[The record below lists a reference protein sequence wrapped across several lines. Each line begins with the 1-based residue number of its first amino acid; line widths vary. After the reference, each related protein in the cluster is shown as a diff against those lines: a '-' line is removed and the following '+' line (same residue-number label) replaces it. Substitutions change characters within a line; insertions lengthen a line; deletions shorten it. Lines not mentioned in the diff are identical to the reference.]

1 MQKRNLK
8 GYGFMKSIK
17 VLVGALFAFA
27 ALASYGTAAPSEA
40 PAKPTLRIYTW
51 SDYIAPDVVARFEKE
66 YGCKIVIDTFDSNET
81 MFEKLKTGKA
91 DYDIAMPSSYQIPA
105 MEENGMIRP
114 LDHKKLPNIRK
125 NFDTHYATSILD
137 PSFFFSVPYSM
148 TLTGFVYRKDKI
160 GAVPVHSWDV
170 FETAAFKGRMSLLDD
185 IRETIGGGLKALGY
199 SLNSANKAE
208 IEAATRKVL
217 EWKRNVAKF
226 ESEHYEDAVASGDW
240 IVGHGYS
247 SDAIQLMLKDS
258 NIGFALPEEGFTI
271 AFDEMV
277 ILSGSKQSNLA
288 HAFINFCYD
297 PDVAAANMTAVCSPM
312 PVAAAFPKL
321 DAKMRQLVVPTAET
335 LHQGE
340 VLRSLDDK
348 PEALKMYND
357 AWERIKAGK

>member
-8 GYGFMKSIK
+8 GYGSMKSIK
-17 VLVGALFAFA
+17 VLAGSLFVLA
-27 ALASYGTAAPSEA
+27 ALASFGTAKPAET

-51 SDYIAPDVVARFEKE
+51 SDYIAQSVIDRFEKE
-66 YGCKIVIDTFDSNET
+66 YGCKIVIDTFESNEL

-114 LDHKKLPNIRK
+114 LDHKKLPNVRR
-125 NFDTHYATSILD
+125 NFDAHYAANILD
-137 PSFFFSVPYSM
+137 PSFFFSVPYAM
-148 TLTGFVYRKDKI
+148 TLTGFVYRKDKV
-160 GAVPVHSWDV
+160 GNAPVNSWDV
-170 FETAAFKGRMSLLDD
+170 FETASFKGRMSLLDD

-199 SLNSANKAE
+199 SLNSASKDE

-217 EWKRNVAKF
+217 EWKRNIAKF
-226 ESEHYEDAVASGDW
+226 ESEQYEASVASGDW
-240 IVGHGYS
+240 VVGHGYS
-247 SDAIQLMLKDS
+247 SDAIQLMLKDP

-277 ILSGSKQSNLA
+277 IPAASKQSNLA

-297 PDVAAANMTAVCSPM
+297 PDVAAANMSAVCSPM

-321 DAKMRQLVVPTAET
+321 DAKLRELVVPSAET
-335 LHQGE
+335 LHRGE

-348 PEALKMYND
+348 PEAFKLYNE

>member
-8 GYGFMKSIK
+8 GYGSMKSIK
-17 VLVGALFAFA
+17 VLAGALFA
-27 ALASYGTAAPSEA
+27 LTSLTGYGAEV

-51 SDYIAPDVVARFEKE
+51 SDYIAPVVVARFEKD

-81 MFEKLKTGKA
+81 MFEKLKAGNTN
-91 DYDIAMPSSYQIPA
+91 YDIIMPSSYQIPA

-114 LDHKKLPNIRK
+114 LDHKKLPNVRK
-125 NFDTHYATSILD
+125 NFDAHYAEIILD

-160 GAVPVHSWDV
+160 GSAPVNSWDV

-185 IRETIGGGLKALGY
+185 VRDTIGGGLKALGY
-199 SLNSANKAE
+199 SLNSTKKEE

-217 EWKRNVAKF
+217 EWKRNVA
-226 ESEHYEDAVASGDW
+226 ELDSEQYKVSVVSGEW
-240 IVGHGYS
+240 VVGHGYS
-247 SDAIQLMLKDS
+247 SDAIQLMLKDP
-258 NIGFALPEEGFTI
+258 NIGFALPEEGFVV

-277 ILSGSKQSNLA
+277 IPSGSKQSNLA

-297 PDVAAANMTAVCSPM
+297 PDVAAANMAAVCSPM
-312 PVAAAFPKL
+312 PVAAAFAKL
-321 DAKMRQLVVPTAET
+321 DVKLRQLVVPTAET
-335 LHQGE
+335 LHRGE

-348 PEALKMYND
+348 PEVLKMYND
-357 AWERIKAGK
+357 AWARIEAGK

>member
-1 MQKRNLK
+1 MQKRILK
-8 GYGFMKSIK
+8 GYGSMKSLK
-17 VLVGALFAFA
+17 VLAGALFALA
-27 ALASYGTAAPSEA
+27 AVAGNGEEA

-51 SDYIAPDVVARFEKE
+51 SDYIAPAVVARFEKE
-66 YGCKIVIDTFDSNET
+66 YGCKIVIDIFDSNEA

-91 DYDIAMPSSYQIPA
+91 DYDIAMPSSYEIPA

-114 LDHKKLPNIRK
+114 LDHKKLPNVRK
-125 NFDTHYATSILD
+125 NFDAHYAAIILD

-148 TLTGFVYRKDKI
+148 TLTGFVYWKDKI
-160 GAVPVHSWDV
+160 GMAPVNSWDV
-170 FETAAFKGRMSLLDD
+170 FETAALKGRMSLLDD

-199 SLNSANKAE
+199 SLNSTNKAE
-208 IEAATRKVL
+208 IEAAVRKVL
-217 EWKRNVAKF
+217 EWKRNIAKF
-226 ESEHYEDAVASGDW
+226 ESEHPEDTVASGDW
-240 IVGHGYS
+240 IVGHCYS
-247 SDAIQLMLKDS
+247 SDAIQLMLKNP
-258 NIGFALPEEGFTI
+258 NIGFALPEEGFTV

-312 PVAAAFPKL
+312 PVAEAFPKL
-321 DAKMRQLVVPTAET
+321 DAKLRQLVVPTAET
-335 LHQGE
+335 LHRGE

-348 PEALKMYND
+348 PEAFKMYNE

>member
-1 MQKRNLK
+1 MKERNLK
-8 GYGFMKSIK
+8 GYGYMKSIK
-17 VLVGALFAFA
+17 VLVGAFF
-27 ALASYGTAAPSEA
+27 ALAAWTGYGADV

-51 SDYIAPDVVARFEKE
+51 SDYIAKAVINRFEKE

-91 DYDIAMPSSYQIPA
+91 NYDIAMPSSYQIPA

-114 LDHKKLPNIRK
+114 LDHKKLSNVRK
-125 NFDTHYATSILD
+125 NFDAHYAGCILD
-137 PSFFFSVPYSM
+137 PSFFVSVPYSM

-160 GAVPVHSWDV
+160 GTVPVNSWDV

-185 IRETIGGGLKALGY
+185 VRETIGAGLKALGY
-199 SLNSANKAE
+199 SLNSTSKVE
-208 IEAATRKVL
+208 IEAAARKVL
-217 EWKRNVAKF
+217 EWKRNVA
-226 ESEHYEDAVASGDW
+226 ELDSEQYKVSVSSGDW

-247 SDAIQLMLKDS
+247 SDAIQLMLKDP

-321 DAKMRQLVVPTAET
+321 DAKLRQLVVPTAET
-335 LHQGE
+335 LHRGE

-348 PEALKMYND
+348 PEALKIYNE

>member
-8 GYGFMKSIK
+8 GYGYMKSIK
-17 VLVGALFAFA
+17 VLAGALFALA
-27 ALASYGTAAPSEA
+27 AWTGYGEEAS
-40 PAKPTLRIYTW
+40 AKPTLRIYTW
-51 SDYIAPDVVARFEKE
+51 SDYIAPGVVARFEKE
-66 YGCKIVIDTFDSNET
+66 YGCKIVIETFDSNET

-91 DYDIAMPSSYQIPA
+91 DYDIAMPSSYLIPA

-114 LDHKKLPNIRK
+114 LDHKKLPNVRK
-125 NFDTHYATSILD
+125 NFDAHYAGCILD

-148 TLTGFVYRKDKI
+148 TLTGFIYRKDKI
-160 GAVPVHSWDV
+160 GAAPVNSWDV
-170 FETAAFKGRMSLLDD
+170 FETAAFKGRLSLLDD

-208 IEAATRKVL
+208 IEAAVRKVL
-217 EWKRNVAKF
+217 EWKRNIAKF
-226 ESEHYEDAVASGDW
+226 ESEQPEDAVASGDM

-247 SDAIQLMLKDS
+247 SDAIQLMLKDP

-321 DAKMRQLVVPTAET
+321 DAKLRQLVVPTAET
-335 LHQGE
+335 LHRGE

-348 PEALKMYND
+348 PEALKMYNE
-357 AWERIKAGK
+357 AWERIKSGK